1 MDPTYAERYRDLA
14 RRHWWWRA
22 RNAWVRDQIRRLLD
36 GRNDARTLDI
46 GCGDGVLF
54 PLLDRYGFVEGVEP
68 DATVVSPDGPWRH
81 RIHLQPFDRSFQ
93 SEGRYDLIVLL
104 DVLEHLADPREALTH
119 AHALLAPGGRI
130 IVTLPAFHMLWTH
143 HDDLN
148 HHRERF
154 TRQRLGDVASG
165 AGLHLEASG
174 YLFQWLF
181 MAKLVERLRERVFG
195 PAPAPT
201 VPTAALNGL
210 LYALSIVERKV
221 LGLSMPFGS
230 SLVGVLKARAT

>member
-1 MDPTYAERYRDLA
+1 MTVAEDVEAERATLADTLETVGPSASAGCGTWTAFDLA
-14 RRHWWWRA
+14 AHIVGADRAAGTITFCIRVVAARGVQFRPKAQLVSYAINRERR
-22 RNAWVRDQIRRLLD
+22 
-36 GRNDARTLDI
+36 G
-46 GCGDGVLF
+46 GY
-54 PLLDRYGFVEGVEP
+54 P
-68 DATVVSPDGPWRH
+68 
-81 RIHLQPFDRSFQ
+81 
-93 SEGRYDLIVLL
+93 
-104 DVLEHLADPREALTH
+104 
-119 AHALLAPGGRI
+119 ALLARVRRRSPRLLLTSA
-130 IVTLPAFHMLWTH
+130 VAALTLFEVWTH